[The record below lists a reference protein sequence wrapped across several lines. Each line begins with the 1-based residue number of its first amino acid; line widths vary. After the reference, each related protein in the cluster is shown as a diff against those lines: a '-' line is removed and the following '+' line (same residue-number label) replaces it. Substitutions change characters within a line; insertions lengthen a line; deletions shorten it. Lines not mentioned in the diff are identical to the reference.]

1 MAEHDRRHVEAGE
14 PADARPGRG
23 VVVAE
28 ERAREDDAS
37 TPALEDV
44 AGEQEAVAGRV
55 EADASRGVARRVD
68 DNEAAEDGENV
79 AVLDRADPARRTGH
93 GRQDPAARGAA
104 ERLPN
109 PQLEALEVGPVHA
122 DLDVG
127 GLQLAHTPCVV
138 GAPVGADDAPELSE
152 RPPLPREGALDAR
165 ARAGEAGVDEGQL
178 RLEDGVRAHADEVDR
193 VNAGRDLHRPLQPHG
208 VCAAAPVP
216 RMGGWSAGVP
226 RSAID
231 ERPPA
236 EPARSSGPVS
246 PILPGV
252 GCRRG

>member
-1 MAEHDRRHVEAGE
+1 VSESKTIGASTMEGRVVAEHDRRHVEAGE

-79 AVLDRADPARRTGH
+79 AVLNRADPARRTGH

-127 GLQLAHTPCVV
+127 GLQLAHAPAWSGCPCVQTMRRSS
-138 GAPVGADDAPELSE
+138 ASA
-152 RPPLPREGALDAR
+152 RPCRAR
-165 ARAGEAGVDEGQL
+165 ARSM
-178 RLEDGVRAHADEVDR
+178 RAR
-193 VNAGRDLHRPLQPHG
+193 
-208 VCAAAPVP
+208 
-216 RMGGWSAGVP
+216 
-226 RSAID
+226 
-231 ERPPA
+231 
-236 EPARSSGPVS
+236 EPARPASTRVSSGS
-246 PILPGV
+246 RMAYARTRTRWIA
-252 GCRRG
+252 